1 MSEENNA
8 TGGEQPD
15 SASTA
20 ANVETPATEAE
31 KPAEATPEEGKQPDT
46 AKDEAD
52 REASEA
58 GKKLNQHKQTARERV
73 QQAVARQ
80 REAERRAEALNR
92 ELESLR
98 QRLTKEPAESD
109 FEDASQLTAAR
120 VEHTLNKR
128 DAERLEAEQKA
139 ASEQA
144 LEAVREAWM
153 DRVDDFK
160 AEKPDFM
167 EVSTSAPISER
178 TAELIVMMED
188 GPAVA
193 YWLGQNHKEAKRI
206 EQLPAREKAVE
217 LGRIA
222 GRLTAPPPRKITAAP
237 SPVEQVAGRNSGRSF
252 DPAKADMKTF
262 ADWYSKQTGSG

>member
-1 MSEENNA
+1 MSDENDA

-20 ANVETPATEAE
+20 ANVETPATEPG
-31 KPAEATPEEGKQPDT
+31 KGKEAPSEEGKQPDA
-46 AKDEAD
+46 AKDDAD

-80 REAERRAEALNR
+80 REAERRAESLAR
-92 ELESLR
+92 ELEAMKA
-98 QRLTKEPAESD
+98 RLKEPAESD

-128 DAERLEAEQKA
+128 DAERLEAEQRA

-144 LEAVREAWM
+144 MEAIREAWM

-160 AEKPDFM
+160 AEKPYFQ
-167 EVSTSAPISER
+167 EVAGSAPISER
-178 TAELIVMMED
+178 TAELIVTMEH

-193 YWLGQNHKEAKRI
+193 YWLGQNPKEAKRI
-206 EQLPAREKAVE
+206 DALPAREKAIA
-217 LGRIA
+217 LGVIE
-222 GRLTAPPPRKITAAP
+222 GRLTIPPPRKVTTAP
-237 SPVEQVAGRNSGRSF
+237 EPVSSVSGRNAGSTF
-252 DPAKADMKTF
+252 DPSKADM
-262 ADWYSKQTGSG
+262 DEYIRRRKQGWGT